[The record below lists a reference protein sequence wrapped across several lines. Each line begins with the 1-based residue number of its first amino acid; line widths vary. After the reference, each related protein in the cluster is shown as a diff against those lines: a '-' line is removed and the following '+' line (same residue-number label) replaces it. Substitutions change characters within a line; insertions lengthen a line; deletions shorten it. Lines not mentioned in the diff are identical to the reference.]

1 MSPKKWKVQ
10 LAATWNSKALKAR
23 NATNEAWLMIIDN
36 DNDNELSDYHDS
48 DDNWH
53 DNKFENDLDLIH
65 KLFLILWLK
74 MQKIYQHLQIII
86 LQFILEIQKE
96 YRDTK
101 IQLIKL

>member
-48 DDNWH
+48 NDNWH
-53 DNKFENDLDLIH
+53 DDKLKNDSKDPSAFTNNCLSVYIRNSER
-65 KLFLILWLK
+65 I
-74 MQKIYQHLQIII
+74 
-86 LQFILEIQKE
+86 
-96 YRDTK
+96 
-101 IQLIKL
+101 